1 MGSKLHIVI
10 ERVQSFSLR
19 PGDKKPENSILWTFQ
34 LPCGFS
40 VFGHSARNRPRRLH
54 RETGH
59 FFMVSMASKRG
70 EARLRRS
77 VRALLDLTS
86 SEARTGG
93 AFAQPSPTDPNP
105 EPILPTP
112 AMALPLFPPA
122 ARPCFAATQHLQS
135 EIDHDTTPW
144 VSLRTPVPVPMQSV
158 AEHKTSLPTQSCPP
172 CLRSRGR
179 RESWA
184 QENRD
189 DRHFDDRPSRPGR
202 CARSLGRLRSFPPP

>member
-1 MGSKLHIVI
+1 MLIQI
-10 ERVQSFSLR
+10 
-19 PGDKKPENSILWTFQ
+19 
-34 LPCGFS
+34 S
-40 VFGHSARNRPRRLH
+40 VHSARNRPRRLH

-144 VSLRTPVPVPMQSV
+144 VPLRTPVPVPMQSV
-158 AEHKTSLPTQSCPP
+158 AEHKKILPTQSCPP

-202 CARSLGRLRSFPPP
+202 CARSLGRLRSFPPPWSHPTTRCSRAYSFPPCFCRRSRGANGT

>member
-1 MGSKLHIVI
+1 
-10 ERVQSFSLR
+10 
-19 PGDKKPENSILWTFQ
+19 
-34 LPCGFS
+34 
-40 VFGHSARNRPRRLH
+40 
-54 RETGH
+54 
-59 FFMVSMASKRG
+59 MVSMASKRG

-144 VSLRTPVPVPMQSV
+144 VPLRTPVPVPMQSV
-158 AEHKTSLPTQSCPP
+158 AEHKNFLPTQSCPP

>member
-1 MGSKLHIVI
+1 MQYVDPILRGPINPQYIFQYLESCWQMAERTPSGSAATAPI
-10 ERVQSFSLR
+10 R
-19 PGDKKPENSILWTFQ
+19 PKIDPKMHETAT
-34 LPCGFS
+34 
-40 VFGHSARNRPRRLH
+40 V
-54 RETGH
+54 RETPAEGRLYRETAH

-144 VSLRTPVPVPMQSV
+144 VPLRTPVPVPMQSV
-158 AEHKTSLPTQSCPP
+158 A
-172 CLRSRGR
+172 
-179 RESWA
+179 
-184 QENRD
+184 
-189 DRHFDDRPSRPGR
+189 
-202 CARSLGRLRSFPPP
+202 

>member
-1 MGSKLHIVI
+1 MDVQALILLQCSTFDASERHVQGELVTSPHCGTVGASSRGRPSRRRPPTQVRLKFVVSGTSLMVPKPAPRRRCGSGKC
-10 ERVQSFSLR
+10 EKS
-19 PGDKKPENSILWTFQ
+19 ENS
-34 LPCGFS
+34 
-40 VFGHSARNRPRRLH
+40 HSARNRPRRLH

-158 AEHKTSLPTQSCPP
+158 T
-172 CLRSRGR
+172 
-179 RESWA
+179 
-184 QENRD
+184 
-189 DRHFDDRPSRPGR
+189 
-202 CARSLGRLRSFPPP
+202 

>member
-1 MGSKLHIVI
+1 MNGVL
-10 ERVQSFSLR
+10 SLE
-19 PGDKKPENSILWTFQ
+19 KKTSP
-34 LPCGFS
+34 P
-40 VFGHSARNRPRRLH
+40 HSARNRPRRLY
-54 RETGH
+54 RETAH

-105 EPILPTP
+105 EPKLPTP

-144 VSLRTPVPVPMQSV
+144 VPLRTPVPVPMQSV

-202 CARSLGRLRSFPPP
+202 CARSLGRLRSFPPPWSHHTTRCSRLLLSPLLL